1 MAFRSAGYLKQL
13 ANRLGGDATYATST
27 APKMK
32 SYAPT
37 ADFGYGQDVKPQKQV
52 RGDFVPVY
60 VAIGMIALSVTLGLK
75 TALHQLKNSPQ
86 VRVNKKRRE
95 TLPEV
100 EEPDRVLDEAD
111 KFLKQSFFRKVTH
124 FQENDSAYA
133 FHDSTRRD
141 IFTHGPT
148 PRAETLKSVGVD
160 PKFRVLE
167 G

>member
-1 MAFRSAGYLKQL
+1 MVFRSTGYLKQL
-13 ANRLGGDATYATST
+13 ANHLRGKATYATST
-27 APKMK
+27 SPKMK

-37 ADFGYGQDVKPQKQV
+37 ADFGYAQDVKPPKKV

-60 VAIGMIALSVTLGLK
+60 VAIGMMALSTTMGLY

-111 KFLKQSFFRKVTH
+111 RLIKQSFFRKVAH
-124 FQENDSAYA
+124 VQENDDDYA
-133 FHDSTRRD
+133 IHDPTRGDVFAHR
-141 IFTHGPT
+141 PT
-148 PRAETLKSVGVD
+148 PRAETLKSAGVN
-160 PKFRVLE
+160 PKFPGLD